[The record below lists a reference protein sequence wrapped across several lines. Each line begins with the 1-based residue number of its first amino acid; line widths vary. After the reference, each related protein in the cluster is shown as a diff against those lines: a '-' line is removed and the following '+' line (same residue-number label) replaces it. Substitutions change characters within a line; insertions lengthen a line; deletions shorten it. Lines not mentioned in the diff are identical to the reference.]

1 MEGKRDA
8 EASAGEH
15 GNHDD
20 VNSDHSTAHRGQDSI
35 ANSPKR
41 ARTNLSGH
49 TAVRDKV
56 ASVEE
61 PGTVTGEAVHP
72 SAEGSA
78 DGADEVEQSED
89 HSTSEE
95 PQQNA
100 CEDVENAADVADASQ
115 SSDDGNSAD
124 DVSDSQ
130 GVKAVNTYVGRIR
143 EKIEAGEL
151 DQSIVDSL
159 QLQRLVDGCAVP
171 LGQEDVE
178 VVVAA
183 PDEEQRSHLEV
194 LMSRP
199 ARQQIKAFEGNA
211 YIQGSEE
218 YNIWYNKWSGER
230 TNTVNGRATLMPA
243 MYKCDPER
251 DTGYTRGN
259 SKNTLDDCG
268 TKYCCLFFAKGCCT
282 LGSKCNY
289 LHRVPTVE
297 DEFFLDSGVDIFGR
311 ERHAKH
317 RDDMSGV
324 GSFMT
329 DCKSLFIGDV
339 YPDNAEYNPVENL
352 KQVLTEE
359 FGRFGRIVELNI
371 VPAKGIA
378 FVTYESRVIAEFAK
392 VAMASQ
398 PLGNYSTALN
408 VKWAHDM
415 KKENRKKG
423 HERAAFEAR
432 VKQHE
437 SQLEVF
443 QEYFLKNNFHTT
455 GPSAAEQAN
464 AERAVRERE
473 RLDKLHSILRGAE
486 GADEDRFEV
495 TL

>member
-1 MEGKRDA
+1 MSTKRDVDS
-8 EASAGEH
+8 ASAESTSDGCTPSDPGSASRTAAPCPAPPKRMRIAADQLDDTDKDLGVSDAAATSETAAATDQRSGSNGVALPDQQDGSSADPRRSSEPDDSTTD
-15 GNHDD
+15 GNADEPAERPPQLSS
-20 VNSDHSTAHRGQDSI
+20 SDHEDG
-35 ANSPKR
+35 SPVNR
-41 ARTNLSGH
+41 Y
-49 TAVRDKV
+49 
-56 ASVEE
+56 
-61 PGTVTGEAVHP
+61 
-72 SAEGSA
+72 
-78 DGADEVEQSED
+78 
-89 HSTSEE
+89 
-95 PQQNA
+95 
-100 CEDVENAADVADASQ
+100 AAMIQ
-115 SSDDGNSAD
+115 
-124 DVSDSQ
+124 
-130 GVKAVNTYVGRIR
+130 
-143 EKIEAGEL
+143 EKIDAGEL

-159 QLQRLVDGCAVP
+159 QLQRLVDGVAVP
-171 LGQEDVE
+171 LGQDVVE
-178 VVVAA
+178 EAVAI
-183 PDEEQRSHLEV
+183 PDESQRSHLEV

-199 ARQQIKAFEGNA
+199 ARQQIKEFEGNA

-230 TNTVNGRATLMPA
+230 TNTVNGRASLMPA

-251 DTGYTRGN
+251 DTGYTRA
-259 SKNTLDDCG
+259 SAKNTLDDSG

-282 LGSKCNY
+282 MGAKCNY
-289 LHRVPTVE
+289 MHRVPTVE

-329 DCKSLFIGDV
+329 DCKSLFVGDV
-339 YPDNAEYNPVENL
+339 FPDNAEYNPVDNL
-352 KQVLTEE
+352 KAVLTEE
-359 FGRFGRIVELNI
+359 FGRFGKVVELSL
-371 VPAKGIA
+371 VPSKGIA

-443 QEYFLKNNFHTT
+443 QEYFLKNNFHTS
-455 GPSAAEQAN
+455 GPSAAEQALT
-464 AERAVRERE
+464 ERAARDRNSE
-473 RLDKLHSILRGAE
+473 RLSKLHDILNRAE
-486 GADEDRFEV
+486 VVDEACFDV
-495 TL
+495 KL

>member
-1 MEGKRDA
+1 MGIDSDA
-8 EASAGEH
+8 ESASNSGEPKRSPLRESSSSP
-15 GNHDD
+15 GHDEPCP
-20 VNSDHSTAHRGQDSI
+20 NA
-35 ANSPKR
+35 PKR
-41 ARTNLSGH
+41 ARVAATDDIHAPEAESDN
-49 TAVRDKV
+49 RDT
-56 ASVEE
+56 ERF
-61 PGTVTGEAVHP
+61 
-72 SAEGSA
+72 AEI
-78 DGADEVEQSED
+78 D
-89 HSTSEE
+89 HSAVPADVPQSPGEDDGRPKDSETSGDDDNKQESSGSD
-95 PQQNA
+95 A
-100 CEDVENAADVADASQ
+100 ENAPPL
-115 SSDDGNSAD
+115 NSYAIM
-124 DVSDSQ
+124 
-130 GVKAVNTYVGRIR
+130 IR

-171 LGQEDVE
+171 LGQEVVE
-178 VVVAA
+178 EAVAIPTA
-183 PDEEQRSHLEV
+183 AERTHLEE

-199 ARQQIKAFEGNA
+199 ARQQIKEFEGNA

-243 MYKCDPER
+243 MYKLDPER
-251 DTGYTRGN
+251 DSGYTRG
-259 SKNTLDDCG
+259 SSRNTLDDCG

-282 LGSKCNY
+282 LGVKCNY

-339 YPDNAEYNPVENL
+339 YPDNAEYNPIDNL

-359 FGRFGRIVELNI
+359 FGRFGRIVELNL

-443 QEYFLKNNFHTT
+443 QEYFLKSNFNTT
-455 GPSAAEQAN
+455 GPSAAEQAQS
-464 AERAVRERE
+464 ERAARERE
-473 RLDKLHSILRGAE
+473 SQRLNKLHQILQDTE
-486 GADEDRFEV
+486 GAGEERFDV
-495 TL
+495 IL

>member
-1 MEGKRDA
+1 MVPYTKDCNEI
-8 EASAGEH
+8 
-15 GNHDD
+15 GNTESRSPMSNDEP
-20 VNSDHSTAHRGQDSI
+20 SDPRPDGT
-35 ANSPKR
+35 SPRSSKR
-41 ARTNLSGH
+41 ARI
-49 TAVRDKV
+49 AVD
-56 ASVEE
+56 
-61 PGTVTGEAVHP
+61 
-72 SAEGSA
+72 
-78 DGADEVEQSED
+78 EQSNINENND
-89 HSTSEE
+89 DSGRQNESDAIQSHSNDTGQRQGDSTTI
-95 PQQNA
+95 
-100 CEDVENAADVADASQ
+100 
-115 SSDDGNSAD
+115 DDEAGVPINSY
-124 DVSDSQ
+124 
-130 GVKAVNTYVGRIR
+130 GTMIR
-143 EKIEAGEL
+143 EKIQAGEL

-178 VVVAA
+178 EVVAI
-183 PDEEQRSHLEV
+183 PNVEQRTHLEE

-199 ARQQIKAFEGNA
+199 ARQQIKEFEGNA

-230 TNTVNGRATLMPA
+230 TNTVNGRPSLMPA

-251 DTGYTRGN
+251 DTGYTRGS

-339 YPDNAEYNPVENL
+339 YPDNAEYNPVDNL

-359 FGRFGRIVELNI
+359 FGRFGRIVELNL

-415 KKENRKKG
+415 KKENRKRG
-423 HERAAFEAR
+423 HERAEFEAR

-437 SQLEVF
+437 AQLEVF
-443 QEYFLKNNFHTT
+443 QEYFLKSNFHTS
-455 GPSAAEQAN
+455 GPSAAEQAS
-464 AERAVRERE
+464 AQRTARELE
-473 RLDKLHSILRGAE
+473 SQRLSKLHNILQTAE
-486 GADEDRFEV
+486 GLSEECYEV
-495 TL
+495 DV